1 VLHGVTKFADMTLSE
16 FEQRVLMRPP
26 PLPEKRP
33 HFLPNSIDFNVLP
46 PSSTAPTQERS
57 SSSSTAS
64 HQLAAGS
71 GTCGF

>member
-1 VLHGVTKFADMTLSE
+1 MLHGVTKFADMTPSE

-33 HFLPNSIDFNVLP
+33 QFLPNSIDFNVLP
-46 PSSTAPTQERS
+46 PPPNLQRS
-57 SSSSTAS
+57 LLLIT
-64 HQLAAGS
+64 LRAGS